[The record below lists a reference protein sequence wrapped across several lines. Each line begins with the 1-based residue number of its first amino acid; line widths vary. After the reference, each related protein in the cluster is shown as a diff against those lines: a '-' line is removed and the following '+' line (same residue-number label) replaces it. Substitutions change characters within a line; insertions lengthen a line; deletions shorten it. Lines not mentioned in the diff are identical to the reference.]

1 MILKKKNRQYYLA
14 GVSVKSTVLL
24 NGTKINKIS
33 LSRFSKNQLFFR
45 FFLTLNYT
53 LLKWHSPVVD
63 SIINTLG
70 HLSAKQYY
78 LDNGYKSRIIWYNL
92 YCILQFH
99 SFKACFLTLWWLL
112 KVLFNLGDS
121 YVIKCIFQNWY

>member
-1 MILKKKNRQYYLA
+1 MILKKNNRQYYLA

-63 SIINTLG
+63 SIINTLD

-78 LDNGYKSRIIWYNL
+78 LDNGLCDEI
-92 YCILQFH
+92 
-99 SFKACFLTLWWLL
+99 LTLWWLL